1 MGQATY
7 KNSTAFEG
15 TLAATTE
22 TLTFTPPVLE
32 LRVIN
37 DSSTDNLQFKFSAS
51 ESYRTLLPNENTI
64 IKGIHVTDVIIN
76 SSASVAYRVWGLG

>member
-1 MGQATY
+1 MSQPTY
-7 KNSTAFEG
+7 KNSTSYEG

-22 TLTFTPPVLE
+22 TITFLPPVLE

-37 DSSTDNLQFKFSAS
+37 DSATDNLQFRFSVS
-51 ESYRTLLPNENTI
+51 ESYRTLLPLENTI
-64 IKGIHVTDVIIN
+64 MKGVHVTDVIIN